1 MRVPT
6 YDIFSGTGYQDAK
19 WLEAVEGLS
28 AACERMKHL
37 ADQMPGPYFVFSTD
51 SKAVLAAIDT
61 TKPRAAQE
69 RAAS

>member
-6 YDIFSGTGYQDAK
+6 YDIFSGSGYQDAK

-28 AACERMKHL
+28 AACERMKRL
-37 ADQMPGPYFVFSTD
+37 AEQMPGPYFVFSTD
-51 SKAVLAAIDT
+51 SKSILASVNT
-61 TKPRAAQE
+61 TQPRANNE

>member
-6 YDIFSGTGYQDAK
+6 YDIFSGAGYQDAK

-37 ADQMPGPYFVFSTD
+37 AEQMPGPYFVFSTD
-51 SKAVLAAIDT
+51 SKAILASVNT
-61 TKPRAAQE
+61 TKPRATKE

>member
-6 YDIFSGTGYQDAK
+6 YDIFSGCGYQDAK

-28 AACERMKHL
+28 AATERMKHL
-37 ADQMPGPYFVFSTD
+37 AEQVPGPYFVFSTEA
-51 SKAVLAAIDT
+51 KAILASVNT
-61 TKPRAAQE
+61 TKPRSKE